1 MLYIDGQRLKAI
13 RESRG
18 LTMLEL
24 SKRLYE
30 VGRFISAK
38 QIFLMEKRK
47 HKITIRDYLALLEIL
62 EISEHELI
70 LYHQ

>member
-1 MLYIDGQRLKAI
+1 MLYIDGRRLKAI
-13 RESRG
+13 RENRG

-24 SKRLYE
+24 SKRLYK
-30 VGRFISAK
+30 VGCFMSAE

-62 EISEHELI
+62 KVSKHDLI
-70 LYHQ
+70 LYRQ